1 MQLAYINLLRSVAV
15 IVVVFFHIYALFW
28 QKGIYGLAD
37 DCNPWYIMIRCGFIT
52 VAIPLY
58 FCLAGYCFAWSFKQG
73 HYQGINEVIKK
84 KAKRLLL
91 PFFVF
96 SAVMIV
102 ISDGTI
108 SIGHVL
114 RGNLAHLWF
123 LPSLFWCF
131 VFGYI
136 LLRYTEAH
144 PLVCIPFWLLTS
156 LFPMTDIVV
165 PRIFGLQGTYDYLCW
180 FVLGLLLN
188 TYNPRLSAWFRW
200 CPRLYLMM
208 VVWPVM
214 LTISPIEYGDTQS
227 LLMLL
232 ATAAMITAVCLINK
246 SGIYLTRWGGG
257 NWKV

>member
-1 MQLAYINLLRSVAV
+1 MIKNKTKS
-15 IVVVFFHIYALFW
+15 IIYVW
-28 QKGIYGLAD
+28 
-37 DCNPWYIMIRCGFIT
+37 
-52 VAIPLY
+52 
-58 FCLAGYCFAWSFKQG
+58 
-73 HYQGINEVIKK
+73 
-84 KAKRLLL
+84 
-91 PFFVF
+91 
-96 SAVMIV
+96 
-102 ISDGTI
+102 
-108 SIGHVL
+108 
-114 RGNLAHLWF
+114 
-123 LPSLFWCF
+123 
-131 VFGYI
+131 I
-136 LLRYTEAH
+136 LAH

-246 SGIYLTRWGGG
+246 SGIYLTRWGGEIG
-257 NWKV
+257 KYSFGIYLIHFVLLTFIDRNLASLINTIALNSICMVPILGVAIFIISLVLTKLLAMTKIGRMII